1 VTYRR
6 AHRQD
11 GANHRA
17 AGPEICH
24 RAPPARG
31 LEIGDAKPTTGGR
44 RWPRCRVTRCRGM
57 PSMSETLGTIRRVP
71 RNLTPGRIR
80 DPVHGYIAFTAI
92 ERALLDHPIAQRL
105 RSVGQSAAAHLV
117 FPEMRVSR
125 LAHSLGAMHLA
136 SRFLE
141 TSLANAHDAERD
153 RLLAAFGALVERH
166 QGLGLGHDVEHT
178 MAKQGLL
185 AGRDRGQRD
194 RIAALLVE
202 QGLRL
207 ASLVHDLGHLPY
219 SHDFEVALD
228 DHFRRNR
235 DARERA
241 TALLVQGAGGDAI
254 HERVG
259 YALANVVQSAV
270 FNEELAGTPLSK
282 PAEVALLIARD
293 LLNAPAA
300 PQLADDEHAAVI
312 SWLHS
317 LVAGEIDVDRADYV
331 LRDVRHYGLA
341 AAVYDLDRLVDHL
354 APVLAED
361 GQMVTTILPQGVSAA
376 EAFLVARF
384 RMYAW
389 AVYHHKIQQAA
400 AGLRVA
406 TTDLLAAGG
415 DDTLTFLADINEIAS
430 GQPGDAVLDRFIDY
444 DDSWWTGLLRAR
456 LHDGADPLVEP
467 WLALFTRRRPGPVS
481 LWKRASDFPRP
492 DRAAW
497 NRRLPGSDDLE
508 LKAAWEDVRAT
519 LRREGVLLERLPF
532 RPWRDNG
539 SGESMLQVR
548 TESELLPLTRLS
560 PLVRALAQAWSEE
573 LQVLAF
579 ADRPGRIERADLL
592 ERLEP
597 ALRPEENQ

>member
-1 VTYRR
+1 
-6 AHRQD
+6 
-11 GANHRA
+11 
-17 AGPEICH
+17 
-24 RAPPARG
+24 
-31 LEIGDAKPTTGGR
+31 
-44 RWPRCRVTRCRGM
+44 
-57 PSMSETLGTIRRVP
+57 VP

-105 RSVGQSAAAHLV
+105 RYVGQSAAAHLV

-141 TSLANAHDAERD
+141 ASLANAHDTERD
-153 RLLAAFGALVERH
+153 RILSACRALVERR
-166 QGLGLGHDVEHT
+166 QGLGLGQDVEST
-178 MAKQGLL
+178 MGKQGLL
-185 AGRDRGQRD
+185 AGRDRVAQD
-194 RIAALLVE
+194 RIAVLLVE

-219 SHDFEVALD
+219 SHDFEIALD
-228 DHFRRNR
+228 DHFRRDP
-235 DARERA
+235 DARARA
-241 TALLVQGAGGDAI
+241 SALLEQGAGGDAM

-259 YALANVVQSAV
+259 YALANVVQGAV
-270 FNEELAGTPLSK
+270 FNAELAGTPLSK

-293 LLNAPAA
+293 VLNAPAA

-331 LRDVRHYGLA
+331 LRDVRHYGLT

-400 AGLRVA
+400 AGLRIA
-406 TTDLLAAGG
+406 TTDVLAARG
-415 DDTLTFLADINEIAS
+415 DETLTFLADINEIAV
-430 GQPGDAVLDRFIDY
+430 GDPSVEALDRFIDY
-444 DDSWWTGLLRAR
+444 DDSWWTGLLREQ
-456 LHDGADPLVEP
+456 LHRGADPLVEP

-497 NRRLPGSDDLE
+497 NRRLPRSDDLE
-508 LKAAWEDVRAT
+508 LKAAWEQIRT
-519 LRREGVLLERLPF
+519 ELRGEGVLLERLPF
-532 RPWRDNG
+532 RPWRDDG
-539 SGESMLQVR
+539 SGQSLLRVR
-548 TESELLPLTRLS
+548 TENGLLPLTRLS
-560 PLVRALAQAWSEE
+560 SLVHALAPAWSDE

-579 ADRPGRIERADLL
+579 ADRHDRIAPAALL

-597 ALRPEENQ
+597 ALRPEENE